1 MASNPTPTGTTTSIV
16 ERVKNILLHP
26 KEEWVRID
34 AEPAT
39 VAGLFTSYAMILA
52 AIGPIASVIG
62 MMLMH
67 MPIGYALP
75 MAVVGYIVSL
85 CVVFLTSLIIDA
97 LAPSFGGT
105 KNQVQATKV
114 AVYSATPGWVI
125 GILSIIPQLFAL
137 NMVLALVAGLYG
149 IYLIYLGL
157 PQLMRVAQDKAVVYV
172 IVVVVAWIV
181 IYWILMMVL
190 VSLILSTIGFGVMSA
205 GYPRY

>member
-1 MASNPTPTGTTTSIV
+1 MASNPTPTGATSSLV
-16 ERVKNILLHP
+16 ARVKNILLRP
-26 KEEWVRID
+26 KEEWERID

-62 MMLMH
+62 MVL
-67 MPIGYALP
+67 IGGSITYALP
-75 MAVVGYIVSL
+75 MAVVSYIVSL
-85 CVVFLTSLIIDA
+85 CVVFVTALIIDA
-97 LAPSFGGT
+97 LAPTFGGT

-125 GILSIIPQLFAL
+125 GILSAIPQLVGL
-137 NMVLALVAGLYG
+137 TLVLALIAFLYG

-157 PQLMRVAQDKAVVYV
+157 PRLMRVGQDKAVVYV
-172 IVVVVAWIV
+172 VVVVAAWIV

-190 VSLILSTIGFGVMSA
+190 AGMILSMIGFGVMGGMRA
-205 GYPRY
+205 Y